1 MAISRQEAARRRK
14 ANLSRDDIVRDNPRW
29 SDIQVQDYL
38 DKQEDIDSLSKSS
51 DTIQEQV
58 DQNTKTNELQ
68 QAQINSNT
76 AGVNNNASNVAQNAI
91 NIANNAL
98 NIAQN
103 SLDITAVTN
112 SFNSHNDSDS
122 QHGVTGVN
130 VGTEDFAQS
139 SIGGTVLL
147 ADLTNDA
154 VDSTVSVVSP
164 DAPLAAAIYSQSD
177 TQANIDLT
185 NELKTNVNQLVIDLN
200 AAIAQIN
207 DALDKSKTAKQMST
221 T

>member
-1 MAISRQEAARRRK
+1 
-14 ANLSRDDIVRDNPRW
+14 
-29 SDIQVQDYL
+29 
-38 DKQEDIDSLSKSS
+38 
-51 DTIQEQV
+51 
-58 DQNTKTNELQ
+58 
-68 QAQINSNT
+68 
-76 AGVNNNASNVAQNAI
+76 
-91 NIANNAL
+91 
-98 NIAQN
+98 
-103 SLDITAVTN
+103 
-112 SFNSHNDSDS
+112 
-122 QHGVTGVN
+122 TGVN

-207 DALDKSKTAKQMST
+207 DALDKSKNS
-221 T
+221 